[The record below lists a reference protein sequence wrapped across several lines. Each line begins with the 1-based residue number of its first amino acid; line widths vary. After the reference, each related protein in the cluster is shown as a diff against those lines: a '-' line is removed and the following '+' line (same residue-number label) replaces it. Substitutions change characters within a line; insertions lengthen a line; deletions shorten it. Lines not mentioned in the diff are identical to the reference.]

1 LTRQQQRAN
10 INVVVESGLLQT
22 PELLLRKDFMPVS
35 NELKGGD
42 SYFLAEISPADQ
54 SWDAYRTQS
63 DEISK
68 LYDLC
73 GYDRYAERI
82 SQCSEWLM
90 YALKSNDEGEIKLKL
105 RDARF
110 CRVRHCPVCQWR
122 RELMWRARFFKAL
135 PDIQAKYPTGRWI
148 FLTLT
153 VKNCEISELKK
164 TLAWMNAAWV
174 RLIQRKVFPA
184 LGFIKSLEVTRC
196 WDGTAH
202 PHFHC
207 LLLVPSG
214 YFGGRKYMT
223 QAIWTDLWQSCL
235 KVDYTPIVDVRAVKG
250 KKGTLKTT
258 PDASNVAMMKAI
270 CETLKYSV
278 KPADLLADPEWLG
291 ELTKQLQKTRAISIG
306 GCLKEFFSEDEPED
320 LINGEI
326 EEEEK
331 TEDEAMLFFD
341 WASAIRRYKKGN
353 GKKVNKNEGPLQE
366 SSLPA
371 K

>member
-1 LTRQQQRAN
+1 
-10 INVVVESGLLQT
+10 
-22 PELLLRKDFMPVS
+22 MPVS

-54 SWDAYRTQS
+54 SWDAYRAQS

-82 SQCSEWLM
+82 GECSEWLM

-135 PDIQAKYPTGRWI
+135 PDIQAKYPTGRWV

-153 VKNCEISELKK
+153 VKNCEISELRS
-164 TLAWMNAAWV
+164 TLTKMNAAWQ
-174 RLIQRKVFPA
+174 RLIQRKLFPA
-184 LGFIKSLEVTRC
+184 LGFIKSVEVTRC

-207 LLLVPSG
+207 LMLVPAG
-214 YFGGRKYMT
+214 YFSKGYIP
-223 QAIWTDLWQSCL
+223 QAEWVALWQSCL
-235 KVDYTPIVDVRAVKG
+235 KADYTPIVDVRTVKA
-250 KKGTLKTT
+250 KKGTLNATGG
-258 PDASNVAMMKAI
+258 ASNVAMMKAI

-278 KPADLLADPEWLG
+278 KPDDLLADPEWLS

-306 GCLKEFFSEDEPED
+306 GCLKEFFSEDDPED
-320 LINGEI
+320 LINGDI
-326 EEEEK
+326 EEKEN
-331 TEDEAMLFFD
+331 TDDDAILFFD
-341 WASAIRRYKKGN
+341 WASVIRRYKKGN
-353 GKKVNKNEGPLQE
+353 GKKSQE
-366 SSLPA
+366 